1 MSDGTTSRLA
11 KAQAL
16 ENLGGFYTGSHW
28 SHYIMYQVEYQKSYD
43 VYFVWSNHFLK
54 NEIARYPYSATFV
67 SGYVS
72 DHYFEKHREGAAELR
87 DQYSGKFIITC
98 NDCGFG
104 HDVSFSSG
112 MHRNLYKMFIDILE
126 KNSQVVLFFKP
137 KGRLWFSTI
146 KSQLPELDNWIEQG
160 RIVLFF
166 GETPRK
172 AVPALVGMASDL
184 VVSFG
189 ISTTSAECHFAGTLG
204 FHADL
209 IGRAG
214 NDFGNRGLG
223 KVVFRDLDSLNE
235 AIQSCIEEGTVQ
247 RYQEAVEINSML
259 DPFQDGKAYL
269 RIGSVLKK
277 LQESLLKGENREQ
290 ALQSTKQYYQVPVPF
305 NLKSQQTVWNSSQ
318 DYASG
323 KHLE

>member
-1 MSDGTTSRLA
+1 
-11 KAQAL
+11 
-16 ENLGGFYTGSHW
+16 
-28 SHYIMYQVEYQKSYD
+28 
-43 VYFVWSNHFLK
+43 
-54 NEIARYPYSATFV
+54 
-67 SGYVS
+67 
-72 DHYFEKHREGAAELR
+72 
-87 DQYSGKFIITC
+87 
-98 NDCGFG
+98 
-104 HDVSFSSG
+104 

-189 ISTTSAECHFAGTLG
+189 ISTTAAECHFAGTLG